1 MDNTTIVSA
10 LMTNVNDRS
19 DANMDAYIRFGKL
32 LLSSNIYKV
41 VFIDEFIINQFLD
54 NVNERTILIPINKN
68 ENYLYKYK
76 HLITN
81 YQLKT
86 NSSKDT
92 VEYMFTMCNK
102 TEWVN
107 QAILLNAFNTSHFV
121 WVDFGIK
128 YVYGDT
134 SCSFVSQIEKFK
146 YTNFNKIRIGTVW
159 GIDKEYT
166 NYDLYQ
172 TIVWYFGGGVFGG
185 DAGSL
190 KKFAILMKDKC
201 IQIIQNKH
209 TIMWEVNIWYMI
221 YKENKEL
228 FDVYKCDHDK
238 TMLLNYLT

>member
-1 MDNTTIVSA
+1 MNNTTMVSA
-10 LMTNVNDRS
+10 IITNINVRS
-19 DANMDAYIRFGKL
+19 DVNMDMYISFGKL

-41 VFIDEFIINQFLD
+41 VFIDEFIFNHFLED
-54 NVNERTILIPINKN
+54 VNEFTHIIPINKN

-81 YQLKT
+81 YQIKS
-86 NSSKDT
+86 NERKDT

-107 QAILLNAFNTSHFV
+107 RVIMMNIFNTSNFV

-128 YVYGDT
+128 HVYNDT
-134 SCSFVSQIEKFK
+134 NSAFVAQIEKFK
-146 YTNFNKIRIGTVW
+146 HTNFNKIRVGSVW

-166 NYDLYQ
+166 NYDMYQ

-185 DAGSL
+185 DACSL
-190 KKFAILMKDKC
+190 KRFALLMKDKC
-201 IQIIQNKH
+201 IQIIQNNQ

-238 TMLLNYLT
+238 TMLDNYVT